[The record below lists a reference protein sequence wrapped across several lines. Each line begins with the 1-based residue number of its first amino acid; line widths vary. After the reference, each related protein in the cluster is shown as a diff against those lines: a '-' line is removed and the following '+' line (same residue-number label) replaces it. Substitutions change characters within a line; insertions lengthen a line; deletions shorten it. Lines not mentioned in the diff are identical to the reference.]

1 MVLIYFFLVVF
12 SICSC
17 IVFLIL
23 LSCVFVFSFSL
34 LGIFKR
40 VLKFFIWKL
49 RDLRFFMVCFWSS
62 VLFLWL
68 SLFLCMLCDLVL
80 IWAFE
85 KKKSPSWFYAWFRA
99 SEDLHQ
105 SALLVVL
112 GPLFYGCV
120 FSGLACAFNCLNF
133 QRGLPTSSQEPII
146 SFSLWH
152 RPVEVQIY
160 AAQIYCSTH
169 IYFPWFPNYATVFVR
184 RNRNQSCSQ
193 PNRLKCWTHSPLV
206 FQHQRWSH
214 GVGLFPPDCT
224 MLCWKGHRHSKFQKL
239 SYPFGWSLFLVT
251 CWPGCCSFSTGL

>member
-1 MVLIYFFLVVF
+1 M
-12 SICSC
+12 
-17 IVFLIL
+17 
-23 LSCVFVFSFSL
+23 
-34 LGIFKR
+34 
-40 VLKFFIWKL
+40 
-49 RDLRFFMVCFWSS
+49 
-62 VLFLWL
+62 
-68 SLFLCMLCDLVL
+68 
-80 IWAFE
+80 
-85 KKKSPSWFYAWFRA
+85 
-99 SEDLHQ
+99 
-105 SALLVVL
+105 VL

-184 RNRNQSCSQ
+184 RNRKQSCSQ

-251 CWPGCCSFSTGL
+251 CWPGCCSFSTGLQNSQKRVFVCTLLLTQHLHGGTRAWCFCFLPSLHVVDINLLQIFFPPSVVTHLSRFQCRFY